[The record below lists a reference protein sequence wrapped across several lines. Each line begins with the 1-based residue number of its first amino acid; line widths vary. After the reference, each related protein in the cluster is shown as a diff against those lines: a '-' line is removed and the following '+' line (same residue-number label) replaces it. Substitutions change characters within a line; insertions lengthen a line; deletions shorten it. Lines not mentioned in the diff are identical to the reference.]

1 MSKALLELGLFVASG
16 YRKQKDDEAA
26 AAARLAEAAAKAQEK
41 QDTIDIEAAK
51 QSFIGQKEIA
61 VAAAAADR
69 KALDQQRALGVRTF
83 MWGDGSGN
91 IEYTTSFGPEM
102 TKSPGPGWTQLA
114 TALGYNP
121 GSDGN
126 KFNENSKYIPDP
138 NIPLYNFR
146 GTPRI
151 AKEIKEILLQENAS
165 LPPLMQLDLSGPG
178 VTSKITGPAIGY
190 RNRANGDTIYSPDDV
205 SVIRGYRTK
214 QEYRTVGTND
224 EIVQGPLTMVAP
236 VARET
241 GNKIE
246 TVSYTVTASG
256 EKTGGEEKVSEF
268 TGIRRPVDSLK
279 SETITA
285 YFPKKG
291 GGTETVP
298 NLTDDTF
305 ASELAKRGLDRDS
318 VAFDRFSIATDRYTK
333 EVVDKSLKSS
343 YTPPGAEVTKTVVD
357 LQFPNGDTLTDQDP
371 ADIAVYARERG
382 ISPSAITVVEKDV
395 TTVNGEI
402 TKTEHKNI
410 TRGETRVAVGYITDA
425 QSNRVEV
432 TGPTQA
438 SLENKFGKVSGFE
451 FAGMGTQD
459 SSGNILLDG
468 AVESREV
475 ELISGPDF
483 TNLPIEDATEDQL
496 AAMTSSRKGTIS
508 PTTGDVSVTG
518 SETTLLG
525 EAKIAASMN
534 VPMKIK
540 GTDVYLG
547 APSDLDKGIQL
558 ARMNSIL
565 NADNLKQLTD
575 EGQAAEYVNAFGP
588 LVVSHL
594 NVLDT
599 ESREQTGQS
608 LFRNKSLAAH
618 VKSVYPQIFAVPGM
632 QQYLVGIETTQ
643 VQDTVLSV
651 SDRLIKSG
659 AASDVPVVGVTS
671 TNEATMDEDNAI
683 ENPVESGSSTTVV
696 GGNIPAKYTNFVN
709 TTLNPILI
717 AVNDGVQNKTNLDI
731 ISLMNKKYDENG
743 QPVMVDG
750 VVAFKRSQPILDA
763 WINMNSKKLAGA
775 GNKTMFTAFVDAA
788 NGSATKSADFQYFSR
803 EYIGSGESLSDL
815 VTAVT
820 PLIGGIVGDPMNGT
834 AFIPP
839 DLKQAAMRN
848 GIAEFSTRV
857 TDQQFQSLVGK
868 QNSAYRVIN
877 LSNDMIYTLF
887 DPDMNNGQGGY
898 RGSVAVGD
906 IELTVD
912 GLFYLGNEALTR
924 AKAALNI
931 GDAEAFAREITDN
944 LDNYVNS
951 IYEEH
956 LRTNPEALPPDNS
969 PEAQVARQEI
979 EGIINDIAAE
989 AAGIKDDKV
998 KRLYASRQ
1006 LYIVSLAYELSAT
1019 MQGGTGGRT
1028 ISDQDVAIILKA
1040 LRQKFTATPQSQV
1053 AVLEEIKRIA
1063 QDIATDMQYQ
1073 MSQNPQEAAGYY
1085 FVKAL
1090 SAVNNDPR
1098 GYHRAVNAGSIA
1110 ARIRGSG
1117 PEGVQV
1123 DKQVIFDSLN
1133 MRRNNRPYDA
1143 KDNPNGKFESYDDI
1157 PAELLETTRKRLQ
1170 GT

>member
-1 MSKALLELGLFVASG
+1 MSGLLELGLFVASG
-16 YRKQKDDEAA
+16 YRSQKDKEAA
-26 AAARLAEAAAKAQEK
+26 AAQKLAAAAAKAQEK
-41 QDTIDIEAAK
+41 QDTIDTERAK

-69 KALDQQRALGVRTF
+69 KALDQQRALGVRTY
-83 MWGDGSGN
+83 MWHDNNGN
-91 IEYTTSFGPEM
+91 IEYTTSIGPEM
-102 TKSPGPGWTQLA
+102 TKSPGEGWTQVA

-178 VTSKITGPAIGY
+178 VSSKITGPAVGY
-190 RNRANGDTIYSPDDV
+190 RNRANGNTIYSPDDV

-214 QEYRTVGTND
+214 QEYRTLDAND
-224 EIVQGPLTMVAP
+224 NIVRGPLTMVAP
-236 VARET
+236 IARET

-246 TVSYTVTASG
+246 TVSFTVTASG
-256 EKTGGEEKVSEF
+256 ERTGGEETVSEF
-268 TGIRRPVDSLK
+268 TGIRRPSDSLK
-279 SETITA
+279 SEIITA
-285 YFPKKG
+285 YFPTTK

-298 NLTDDTF
+298 NLTDETF
-305 ASELAKRGLDRDS
+305 VSELAKRRLDRDS
-318 VAFDRFSIATDRYTK
+318 VAFDRFSITRDRFTQ
-333 EVVDKSLKSS
+333 EIIDKALKSS
-343 YTPPGAEVTKTVVD
+343 YSPPGVEVTKSVVD
-357 LQFPNGDTLTDQDP
+357 LVFPNGDVLNDQDP
-371 ADIAVYARERG
+371 EDIAVYAKERG

-395 TTVNGEI
+395 TTVDGEVTT
-402 TKTEHKNI
+402 TKTTN
-410 TRGETRVAVGYITDA
+410 TTYGETRVAVGYITDA
-425 QSNRVEV
+425 NGARVEV

-438 SLENKFGKVSGFE
+438 SLERTFGQVAGFE
-451 FAGMGTQD
+451 FAGMGKRD
-459 SSGNILLDG
+459 SSGIVSLDG

-483 TNLPIEDATEDQL
+483 TNVPIENATEDQL
-496 AAMTSSRKGTIS
+496 ASMTSSRKGTIS
-508 PTTGDVSVTG
+508 PTTGEVNVTG
-518 SETTLLG
+518 SEATLLG
-525 EAKIAASMN
+525 DAKTAASMN

-540 GTDVYLG
+540 DTDVYLG
-547 APSDLDKGIQL
+547 APADLDKATQL
-558 ARMNSIL
+558 ARMNRIL

-575 EGQAAEYVNAFGP
+575 EGQAAEYVNSFGS

-594 NVLDT
+594 NFLDQQ
-599 ESREQTGQS
+599 SREQTGQS
-608 LFRNKSLAAH
+608 LYRNKSLAAH

-632 QQYLVGIETTQ
+632 REYLVGIETTR

-651 SDRLIKSG
+651 SDRLANSG
-659 AASDVPVVGVTS
+659 AASDVPVVAVTS
-671 TNEATMDEDNAI
+671 TNPATMDDDNAI

-696 GGNIPAKYTNFVN
+696 GGNIPAKYASFVS
-709 TTLNPILI
+709 TTLNPIFLV
-717 AVNDGVQNKTNLDI
+717 VNDGVQNRTNLDV
-731 ISLMNKKYDENG
+731 ISLMNKKYDRNG

-750 VVAFKRSQPILDA
+750 VVAFERSQPILDA
-763 WINMNSKKLAGA
+763 WINMNSNKLPGA

-834 AFIPP
+834 SFIPP
-839 DLKQAAMRN
+839 DLKVAAMRN

-857 TDQQFQSLVGK
+857 TDQQFQSLVSK
-868 QNSAYRVIN
+868 QNSADRVIG
-877 LSNDMIYTLF
+877 LSNKMINTLF
-887 DPDMNNGQGGY
+887 DPDANGGQGGY

-912 GLFYLGNEALTR
+912 GLFYLGNEGLSR
-924 AKAALNI
+924 VKSALNI
-931 GDAEAFAREITDN
+931 GDAETLANEIKGN
-944 LDNYVNS
+944 LSDYANS
-951 IYEEH
+951 IYERH
-956 LRTNPEALPPDNS
+956 LETNPEALPPDNS
-969 PEAQVARQEI
+969 PEAQAARREI
-979 EGIINDIAAE
+979 EGIIDDIAAE
-989 AAGIKDDKV
+989 AAGIQDDEV

-1053 AVLEEIKRIA
+1053 AVLEEIKLIA

-1073 MSQNPQEAAGYY
+1073 MSQNPQEAAAYY

-1090 SAVNNDPR
+1090 FAVNNDPR
-1098 GYHRAVNAGSIA
+1098 GYHRTVNAGSIA
-1110 ARIRGSG
+1110 SRIRGSG
-1117 PEGVQV
+1117 PEGVKV
-1123 DKQVIFDSLN
+1123 DDKVILDSLN
-1133 MRRNNRPYDA
+1133 MRRGPGDKY
-1143 KDNPNGKFESYDDI
+1143 ESIDDI
-1157 PAELLETTRKRLQ
+1157 PPELLETTRKRLQ
-1170 GT
+1170 GN

>member
-1 MSKALLELGLFVASG
+1 MSGLLELGLFVASG
-16 YRKQKDDEAA
+16 YRSQKDKEAA
-26 AAARLAEAAAKAQEK
+26 AAKQLAEAAAKAQEK

-51 QSFIGQKEIA
+51 QSFIGQREIA
-61 VAAAAADR
+61 VAAEAADR
-69 KALDQQRALGVRTF
+69 KALDQQRALGVRTY
-83 MWGDGSGN
+83 MWGDGNGN
-91 IEYTTSFGPEM
+91 IEYTTSFGPET

-121 GSDGN
+121 GQDGN
-126 KFNENSKYIPDP
+126 KFNLNSDYTPDP
-138 NIPLYNFR
+138 NIPLFNFR
-146 GTPRI
+146 ETPRT
-151 AKEIKEILLQENAS
+151 ADEIKKILLQENAS
-165 LPPLMQLDLSGPG
+165 LPPLMQLDLSKPG
-178 VTSKITGPAIGY
+178 VSSKITGPAIGHK
-190 RNRANGDTIYSPDDV
+190 NRKNGITIYSPEDV

-214 QEYRTVGTND
+214 QEFRTVGPNN

-241 GNKIE
+241 GNKIQ
-246 TVSYTVTASG
+246 TVSFPVTASG
-256 EKTGGEEKVSEF
+256 ERTGGEETVSEF
-268 TGIRRPVDSLK
+268 TAIRTPTDSLK

-285 YFPKKG
+285 YFPTKT

-318 VAFDRFSIATDRYTK
+318 VAFDRFSITTDRYTK
-333 EVVDKSLKSS
+333 EIVDKSLKSS
-343 YTPPGAEVTKTVVD
+343 YTPPGVEVTKTVVD

-371 ADIAVYARERG
+371 ADIAAFARERG

-395 TTVNGEI
+395 TTVDGEV

-410 TRGETRVAVGYITDA
+410 TRGETRVAVGYITDGNG
-425 QSNRVEV
+425 NRVEV

-438 SLENKFGKVSGFE
+438 ALENKFKNVAGFE
-451 FAGMGTQD
+451 YAGMGKRD
-459 SSGNILLDG
+459 SSGIVTIDG
-468 AVESREV
+468 AIESRQTQ
-475 ELISGPDF
+475 LISGEGF
-483 TNLPIEDATEDQL
+483 TNVPIEDATQDQIES
-496 AAMTSSRKGTIS
+496 ATEVRTGTIS
-508 PTTGDVSVTG
+508 PTTGEVTVTG
-518 SETTLLG
+518 AEPTITG

-547 APSDLDKGIQL
+547 APSGLDKGIQL

-565 NADNLKQLTD
+565 NPDNLKQLVD
-575 EGQAAEYVNAFGP
+575 EGQAGEYINAFGP
-588 LVVSHL
+588 LIVSHL
-594 NVLDT
+594 NILDT
-599 ESREQTGQS
+599 QSKEQTGQS

-632 QQYLVGIETTQ
+632 QKYLTGIETTRI
-643 VQDTVLSV
+643 QDTVLSV
-651 SDRLIKSG
+651 SDRLANSG
-659 AASDVPVVGVTS
+659 AASDVPVVAVTS
-671 TNEATMDEDNAI
+671 TNPATMDEDNAI
-683 ENPVESGSSTTVV
+683 ENPVESGSSTAVI
-696 GGNIPAKYTNFVN
+696 GGNIPAKYSSFVTN
-709 TTLNPILI
+709 TLNPILI
-717 AVNDGVQNKTNLDI
+717 AVNDGVQNRTSLNI
-731 ISLMNKKYDENG
+731 IDLMNKKYDRNG

-750 VVAFKRSQPILDA
+750 VVAFERSQPILDA
-763 WINMNSKKLAGA
+763 WINMSSKKLPGA

-839 DLKQAAMRN
+839 DLKEAAMRN
-848 GIAEFSTRV
+848 GIGEFSTRV
-857 TDQQFQSLVGK
+857 TDQQYQSLVSK
-868 QNSAYRVIN
+868 QNSAYRVIE
-877 LSNDMIYTLF
+877 LSNKMINTLF
-887 DPDMNNGQGGY
+887 DPDANGGQGGY

-912 GLFYLGNEALTR
+912 GLFYLTNEGLTR
-924 AKAALNI
+924 VKAALNV
-931 GDAEAFAREITDN
+931 GDATTFANEIKGN
-944 LDNYVNS
+944 LDDYVNS
-951 IYEEH
+951 IYEKH

-969 PEAQVARQEI
+969 PEAKLARQEI
-979 EGIINDIAAE
+979 EGIIDEIAAE
-989 AAGIKDDKV
+989 AAGIQDDEV

-1040 LRQKFTATPQSQV
+1040 LRQKFTATPQSQT
-1053 AVLEEIKRIA
+1053 AVLEEIKLIA

-1098 GYHRAVNAGSIA
+1098 GYHRAINAGSIA

-1123 DKQVIFDSLN
+1123 DDKVILDSLN
-1133 MRRNNRPYDA
+1133 MRRGPGQQY
-1143 KDNPNGKFESYDDI
+1143 ESIDDVP
-1157 PAELLETTRKRLQ
+1157 PAELELVRKRLQ
-1170 GT
+1170 RS

>member
-16 YRKQKDDEAA
+16 YRKKQDDEAA
-26 AAARLAEAAAKAQEK
+26 AAKVLAEAAAKAQEK

-51 QSFIGQKEIA
+51 QSFIGQKDIA

-69 KALDQQRALGVRTF
+69 TALDQRRALGVRTS

-102 TKSPGPGWTQLA
+102 TKSPGEGWTQLA

-126 KFNENSKYIPDP
+126 KFNLNSDFTPDP
-138 NIPLYNFR
+138 NIPLFNFR
-146 GTPRI
+146 ETPRT
-151 AKEIKEILLQENAS
+151 AKEIKQILLQENAS
-165 LPPLMQLDLSGPG
+165 LPPLMQLDLSGTG
-178 VTSKITGPAIGY
+178 VSSKITGPAIGHT
-190 RNRANGDTIYSPDDV
+190 NRKNGPTIYSPEDI

-214 QEYRTVGTND
+214 QEFRTVDADNN
-224 EIVQGPLTMVAP
+224 IVQGSLTKIAP
-236 VARET
+236 IARET

-256 EKTGGEEKVSEF
+256 EKAGGEETVSEY

-285 YFPKKG
+285 YFPRPG

-298 NLTDDTF
+298 NLTDETF
-305 ASELAKRGLDRDS
+305 VSELAKRGLSRDNI
-318 VAFDRFSIATDRYTK
+318 AIDRFSITRDRFTQ
-333 EVVDKSLKSS
+333 EIIDKALKSS
-343 YTPPGAEVTKTVVD
+343 YSPPGVEVTKGVVD
-357 LQFPNGDTLTDQDP
+357 LVLPDDTVLTDQNP
-371 ADIAVYARERG
+371 TDIAVIARERG
-382 ISPSAITVVEKDV
+382 ISPSAITVVNKEA
-395 TTVNGEI
+395 TTVDGEI
-402 TKTEHKNI
+402 TKTVTTSI
-410 TRGETRVAVGYITDA
+410 TYGETRVAVGYITDA
-425 QSNRVEV
+425 NGSRVEV
-432 TGPTQA
+432 TAPTKA
-438 SLENKFGKVSGFE
+438 ALENTFKGVAGFE
-451 FAGMGTQD
+451 YAGMGKRD
-459 SSGNILLDG
+459 SSGSVSLDG

-483 TNLPIEDATEDQL
+483 TNVPIEDATEDQL
-496 AAMTSSRKGTIS
+496 ASMTSSRKGTIS

-540 GTDVYLG
+540 DTDVYLG
-547 APSDLDKGIQL
+547 APSELDMGVQL
-558 ARMNSIL
+558 ARMNRTL
-565 NADNLKQLTD
+565 NANNLKQLTD
-575 EGQAAEYVNAFGP
+575 EGQAAEYVNSFGP

-594 NVLDT
+594 NMLDVQ
-599 ESREQTGQS
+599 SKEQTGQS
-608 LFRNKSLAAH
+608 LFLNKSLAAH

-651 SDRLIKSG
+651 SDRLATSG
-659 AASDVPVVGVTS
+659 AASDVPVVAVTS
-671 TNEATMDEDNAI
+671 TNPTTIDQDNAI

-696 GGNIPAKYTNFVN
+696 GGNIPAKYANFVS
-709 TTLNPILI
+709 TTLNPIFL
-717 AVNDGVQNKTNLDI
+717 AVNDGVQNRTNLDV
-731 ISLMNKKYDENG
+731 ISLMNKEYDRNG
-743 QPVMVDG
+743 QPVVVDG

-763 WINMNSKKLAGA
+763 WINMSSKKLPGA
-775 GNKTMFTAFVDAA
+775 GNKTMLTAFFDAA

-839 DLKQAAMRN
+839 DLKVAAMRN

-857 TDQQFQSLVGK
+857 TDQQFQSLVSK
-868 QNSAYRVIN
+868 QNSADRVIG
-877 LSNDMIYTLF
+877 LSNKMINTLF
-887 DPDMNNGQGGY
+887 DPDANGGQGGY

-912 GLFYLGNEALTR
+912 GLFYLGNEAFTR

-931 GDAEAFAREITDN
+931 GDAEAFAREITGN
-944 LDNYVNS
+944 LDDYVNS
-951 IYEEH
+951 IYERH
-956 LRTNPEALPPDNS
+956 LETNPEALPPDNS
-969 PEAQVARQEI
+969 PEAQAARGEI

-989 AAGIKDDKV
+989 AAGIQDDEV

-1053 AVLEEIKRIA
+1053 AVLEEIKLIA

-1073 MSQNPQEAAGYY
+1073 MSQNPQEAAAYY

-1090 SAVNNDPR
+1090 FAVNNDPR
-1098 GYHRAVNAGSIA
+1098 GYHRTVNAGSIA
-1110 ARIRGSG
+1110 SRIRGSG
-1117 PEGVQV
+1117 PEGVKV
-1123 DKQVIFDSLN
+1123 DDKVILDSLN
-1133 MRRNNRPYDA
+1133 MRRGPGDKY
-1143 KDNPNGKFESYDDI
+1143 ESIDDI
-1157 PAELLETTRKRLQ
+1157 PPELLETTRKRLQ
-1170 GT
+1170 GRT